1 MMIEPIKTIIE
12 NYLNNRQL
20 TAIVEGTFNGEKVVL
35 NEKAYIPNSL
45 LKGNLKAAMRQGDK
59 VKLLRND
66 GGSEYYI
73 LEIIGVPVRLER
85 EDTNEKL

>member
-1 MMIEPIKTIIE
+1 MILEQVKKIVE

-20 TAIVEGTFNGEKVVL
+20 TALLEGTYNGSKVVL

-45 LKGNLKAAMRQGDK
+45 LKGNLKTALQKGDK

-66 GGSEYYI
+66 GGGEYYI
-73 LEIIGVPVRLER
+73 LEIIGVPMRLER
-85 EDTNEKL
+85 EEVNENI